1 VVLDK
6 QYSDGGIKG
15 TRERADSI
23 HCPLLTLHLS
33 PSFRFHMSAPKTT
46 KVWKLK
52 NAPVKEVDDRT
63 FELSVEDLPDVS
75 EGEVMIKTLYLSNG
89 QTPVLMLP
97 RPEGLTLINRPSSAA
112 DDPEGHYRRAHV
124 CSPCQGRTDNGEF
137 DELFATVAVLMRL

>member
-1 VVLDK
+1 
-6 QYSDGGIKG
+6 
-15 TRERADSI
+15 
-23 HCPLLTLHLS
+23 
-33 PSFRFHMSAPKTT
+33 MSAPKTT

-89 QTPVLMLP
+89 QMPVLLLP
-97 RPEGLTLINRPSSAA
+97 RPEGLTLINRPGSAA

-124 CSPCQGRTDNGEF
+124 RSPCQGGTANGEF
-137 DELFATVAVLMRL
+137 DELVATVAVLIRL